1 MDSEAVDENGV
12 ALLDGGLAEALQ
24 QDKDTGCLGIVEAR
38 VVTYHNVVEKDVYVG
53 YLVRV
58 ERCDDY
64 V

>member
-53 YLVRV
+53 YFVRV